1 VVSESH
7 EPGAARP
14 ARIRVYIA
22 DDHPLFLDGMARAV
36 RERST
41 LELVGSAAN
50 GLDALAD
57 IRRLVPD
64 VAVIDVRMGGLG
76 GTQILAAAQREELS
90 TRIILLS
97 AYVEDDLIYESLAAG
112 AVGYLSK
119 EVDRDTILD
128 GVIEAANGGAVLSS
142 EVQIGILREI
152 RRRETLARPSLSPRE
167 VEILLLAAEGNTTP
181 EIAAQLHLS
190 PATVKTHLQKV
201 YDKLGVTDRTS
212 AVAAALRRGLLG

>member
-1 VVSESH
+1 
-7 EPGAARP
+7 
-14 ARIRVYIA
+14 
-22 DDHPLFLDGMARAV
+22 MARAV

-76 GTQILAAAQREELS
+76 GPQILAAAQREELS

-97 AYVEDDLIYESLAAG
+97 AYVDDDLIYESLAAG

-128 GVIEAANGGAVLSS
+128 GVIEAAHGGAVLSS
-142 EVQIGILREI
+142 EVQIGVLREI